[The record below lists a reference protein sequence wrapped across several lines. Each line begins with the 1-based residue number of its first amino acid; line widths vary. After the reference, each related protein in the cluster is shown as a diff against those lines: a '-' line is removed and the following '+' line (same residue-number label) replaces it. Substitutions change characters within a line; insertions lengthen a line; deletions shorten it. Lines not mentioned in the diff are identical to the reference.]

1 MAQLYRCFHY
11 IFRVGCVK
19 NYLSFRVGMAYEIL
33 DLRRFPVVVFAVES
47 IAHYALDVGN
57 MRESAFMPT
66 KLCIFP
72 PFDAF
77 QRVFVA

>member
-1 MAQLYRCFHY
+1 
-11 IFRVGCVK
+11 
-19 NYLSFRVGMAYEIL
+19 MAYEIL

-77 QRVFVA
+77 QRAFVA